1 MEGLFRGI
9 IAGRRHLTTLHGVN
23 AQLDFHP
30 YRFLPIVHNKKTGID
45 RHGGRMDSSNCS
57 VIPLGEKREIDGRLR
72 VHYYGYWIKA
82 YEVPADT
89 LQTKK
94 LLIEA
99 LTRRLFNHTEY
110 GLNIPGARLNE
121 ARSAYAAELDPAKR
135 RVKGA
140 MLAGALFNRATAIFT
155 KLVEIQALGVDI
167 QSDNELMRDCGQ
179 CLKESLTL
187 GKMVMHRSG
196 EEGIDELWGEPFK
209 AFTFPIGDF
218 FESRYIKIA
227 QTMRDID
234 KLCASIVSMIGEL
247 SPFAGAVPLVCDM
260 GQRAKTKTETLAT
273 DPDIFDVW
281 AEFVVSIER
290 IQAFRPTVPQNV
302 NLELLHEIER
312 GRQLIL
318 RGASLISDIARARVP
333 MPKST
338 HEYVDQC
345 VAYRNSCLHVASL
358 MLGIA

>member
-1 MEGLFRGI
+1 
-9 IAGRRHLTTLHGVN
+9 
-23 AQLDFHP
+23 
-30 YRFLPIVHNKKTGID
+30 
-45 RHGGRMDSSNCS
+45 MDSSAGS

-82 YEVPADT
+82 YAVPADT

-110 GLNIPGARLNE
+110 GLNIPGVRLDE
-121 ARSAYAAELDPAKR
+121 ARAAYAGEADPAKR

-155 KLVEIQALGVDI
+155 KLVEVQRLGVEI
-167 QSDNELMRDCGQ
+167 QPDNQLMRECGR
-179 CLKESLTL
+179 CLQESLQL
-187 GKMVMHRSG
+187 GRMVRHRSG

-209 AFTFPIGDF
+209 AFTFPIAEF

-234 KLCASIVSMIGEL
+234 RICAALVAMIAEL
-247 SPFAGAVPLVCDM
+247 SAFAAALPLIGKLGDC
-260 GQRAKTKTETLAT
+260 AKTKTETLAT
-273 DPDIFDVW
+273 DADMFDVW
-281 AEFVVSIER
+281 AEFVVAIER
-290 IQAFRPTVPQNV
+290 IQAFKPTLPEHAKA
-302 NLELLHEIER
+302 ELVHEIER

-318 RGASLISDIARARVP
+318 RGSALISDITRARVP

-338 HEYVDQC
+338 HEFIEQC
-345 VAYRNSCLHVASL
+345 SAYRNACRHFQTLILGVAKS
-358 MLGIA
+358 

>member
-1 MEGLFRGI
+1 
-9 IAGRRHLTTLHGVN
+9 
-23 AQLDFHP
+23 
-30 YRFLPIVHNKKTGID
+30 
-45 RHGGRMDSSNCS
+45 MDSSAGS

-82 YEVPADT
+82 YAVPADT

-110 GLNIPGARLNE
+110 GLNIPGVRLDE
-121 ARSAYAAELDPAKR
+121 ARAAYAGEVDPAKR

-155 KLVEIQALGVDI
+155 KLVEVQRLGVEI
-167 QSDNELMRDCGQ
+167 QPDNQLMRECGRSLQ
-179 CLKESLTL
+179 ESLQL
-187 GKMVMHRSG
+187 GRMVRHRSG

-209 AFTFPIGDF
+209 AFTFPIAEF

-234 KLCASIVSMIGEL
+234 RICVALVAMIAEL
-247 SPFAGAVPLVCDM
+247 SAFAAALPLIGKLGEC
-260 GQRAKTKTETLAT
+260 AKTKTETLAT
-273 DPDIFDVW
+273 DADMFDVW
-281 AEFVVSIER
+281 AGFVVAIER
-290 IQAFRPTVPQNV
+290 IQAFRPTLPEHAKA
-302 NLELLHEIER
+302 ELVHEIER

-318 RGASLISDIARARVP
+318 RGSALISDITRARVP

-338 HEYVDQC
+338 HEFIEQC
-345 VAYRNSCLHVASL
+345 SAYRNACRHFETLILGVAKS
-358 MLGIA
+358 

>member
-1 MEGLFRGI
+1 ME
-9 IAGRRHLTTLHGVN
+9 
-23 AQLDFHP
+23 
-30 YRFLPIVHNKKTGID
+30 
-45 RHGGRMDSSNCS
+45 SSTCS

-72 VHYYGYWIKA
+72 VYYYGYWIKA

-110 GLNIPGARLNE
+110 GLNIPGVRLNE
-121 ARSAYAAELDPAKR
+121 ARVAYTVESDPAKR

-167 QSDNELMRDCGQ
+167 QPDNELMRDCGQ
-179 CLKESLTL
+179 CLKESLML
-187 GKMVMHRSG
+187 GKIVMHRSG
-196 EEGIDELWGEPFK
+196 EEGIDELWGEPLK
-209 AFTFPIGDF
+209 AFSFPIGDF

-234 KLCASIVSMIGEL
+234 KLCASIVSMIDEL
-247 SPFAGAVPLVCDM
+247 LPFAGAVPLVCDL

-273 DPDIFDVW
+273 DPEIFDVW
-281 AEFVVSIER
+281 AEFVVAIER
-290 IQAFRPTVPQNV
+290 IQAFKPQAPGNAK
-302 NLELLHEIER
+302 LELLHEIER
-312 GRQLIL
+312 ARQLVL
-318 RGASLISDIARARVP
+318 RGALLIRDITRARVP
-333 MPKST
+333 MPKT
-338 HEYVDQC
+338 TEEYVGQC
-345 VAYRNSCLHVASL
+345 IAYRNGCLHFDELILGVA
-358 MLGIA
+358 

>member
-1 MEGLFRGI
+1 
-9 IAGRRHLTTLHGVN
+9 
-23 AQLDFHP
+23 
-30 YRFLPIVHNKKTGID
+30 
-45 RHGGRMDSSNCS
+45 MDTDNNI
-57 VIPLGEKREIDGRLR
+57 IPLGEKREIDGHVR
-72 VHYYGYWIKA
+72 VYYYGYWIKA
-82 YEVPADT
+82 YSVPADT

-110 GLNIPGARLNE
+110 GLNIPGVRLDE
-121 ARSAYAAELDPAKR
+121 ARAAYAEEADPAKR

-167 QSDNELMRDCGQ
+167 QPDNQLMRECGQ

-187 GKMVMHRSG
+187 GKLVMHRSG

-209 AFTFPIGDF
+209 AFSIPIADF

-234 KLCASIVSMIGEL
+234 KLCATIVSEIGEL
-247 SPFAGAVPLVCDM
+247 SSFAAAVPLVLDLCV
-260 GQRAKTKTETLAT
+260 QAKTKAETLAT
-273 DPDIFDVW
+273 DPEIFDVW
-281 AEFVVSIER
+281 AEFVVSLER
-290 IQAFRPTVPQNV
+290 IQAFMPEIDANA

-318 RGASLISDIARARVP
+318 RGASLISDITRARVP

-338 HEYVDQC
+338 REYIDQC
-345 VAYRNSCLHVASL
+345 LAYRKACVHMPALFSGMVRVARSDL
-358 MLGIA
+358 EQNRKSAG

>member
-1 MEGLFRGI
+1 MD
-9 IAGRRHLTTLHGVN
+9 TV
-23 AQLDFHP
+23 
-30 YRFLPIVHNKKTGID
+30 TGE
-45 RHGGRMDSSNCS
+45 
-57 VIPLGEKREIDGRLR
+57 VIPLGEKREIDGCLR

-82 YEVPADT
+82 YPVPADT

-94 LLIEA
+94 SLIEV

-110 GLNIPGARLNE
+110 GLNIPGVRLEE
-121 ARSAYAAELDPAKR
+121 ARSAYLVENDPAKR

-155 KLVEIQALGVDI
+155 KLVEIQGLGVDI
-167 QSDNELMRDCGQ
+167 QSDNQLMRECGE
-179 CLKESLTL
+179 CLVESLTL

-209 AFTFPIGDF
+209 AFSFPIAEF

-234 KLCASIVSMIGEL
+234 RLCDVMISLIGEL
-247 SPFAGAVPLVCDM
+247 PTFSEVIPLIREL
-260 GQRAKTKTETLAT
+260 GKRAKIKTETLGP
-273 DPDIFDVW
+273 DPEIFDVW
-281 AEFVVSIER
+281 AEFVVAGEHV
-290 IQAFRPTVPQNV
+290 QAFRPDLPKDAT
-302 NLELLHEIER
+302 LELLHEAER

-318 RGASLISDIARARVP
+318 RGAALISDITRARVP

-338 HEYVDQC
+338 QEYIEQC
-345 VAYRNSCLHVASL
+345 TAYRNACLHLCSL
-358 MLGIA
+358 LARAA